1 MIMKHRAKSIR
12 TFLGAMNYEESKSFY
27 RELGFEEF
35 VISHD
40 MSYFRVC
47 ETLGFY
53 LQDYYVKDLVNNS
66 MIFLEVDNVA
76 QYLDEL
82 QKLELDNKY
91 KNVRLT
97 AIKEYDWRRECFL
110 HDPSGVLWHFGELY

>member
-1 MIMKHRAKSIR
+1 MKHIAKSIR
-12 TFLGAMNYEESKSFY
+12 TFVGAMNYEESKSFY

-40 MSYFRVC
+40 MSHFRVC

-66 MIFLEVDNVA
+66 MIFLEVNKVE

-82 QKLELDNKY
+82 QKLGLPPIN
-91 KNVRLT
+91 
-97 AIKEYDWRRECFL
+97 IKTL
-110 HDPSGVLWHFGELY
+110 N

>member
-12 TFLGAMNYEESKSFY
+12 TFVGAMNYEESKSFY
-27 RELGFEEF
+27 KELGFEEF

-53 LQDYYVKDLVNNS
+53 LQDYYVKGWVNNS
-66 MIFLEVDNVA
+66 MVFLEVNNVG
-76 QYLDEL
+76 QYRDEV
-82 QKLELDNKY
+82 QK
-91 KNVRLT
+91 T
-97 AIKEYDWRRECFL
+97 
-110 HDPSGVLWHFGELY
+110 